1 MNTDLVLASFY
12 QSNGAVS
19 DGSTWCSGAFYNE
32 VKTSVT
38 AAAEVMGQAGFGP
51 RGKCTW

>member
-1 MNTDLVLASFY
+1 MNTDLVMASFY
-12 QSNGAVS
+12 QSNGKATDS
-19 DGSTWCSGAFYNE
+19 TTWCSGVLYNE